1 MKPNEFVKHYYP
13 IAQQVQEITGIP
25 AVAIMAQAALESGWG
40 AKKIG
45 NNLFGIKYKKGD
57 YGYQKVLT
65 TEYSS
70 DPRKFDGQEIQHK
83 VFDNEAKKWRFKV
96 WQYFADYATE
106 LDGFI
111 AHAKLL
117 TSDRY
122 IHALEYADDP
132 VIYLKKIAESGYA
145 TSPNYAESLKNMV
158 YSIKKRLP

>member
-1 MKPNEFVKHYYP
+1 MKPNEFVKHYYQ
-13 IAQQVQEITGIP
+13 IAQEVEEITGIP
-25 AVAIMAQAALESGWG
+25 AIAILAQAALESGWG

-57 YGYQKVLT
+57 FGYQKVLT

-70 DPRKFDGQEIQHK
+70 DPKKFDGQEINHK
-83 VFDNEAKKWRFKV
+83 QFDNESKKWKFKV
-96 WQYFADYATE
+96 WQYFADYETE
-106 LDGFI
+106 LDGFM

-132 VIYLKKIAESGYA
+132 VLYLRKIAESGYA
-145 TSPNYAESLKNMV
+145 TDYNYAVKMAAMV
-158 YSIKKRLP
+158 ESIKKRL

>member
-13 IAQQVQEITGIP
+13 IAKEVEEITGIP
-25 AVAIMAQAALESGWG
+25 ALAIMAQSAFESGWG

-57 YGYQKVLT
+57 FAYQKVLT

-70 DPRKFDGQEIQHK
+70 DPKKFDGQEVLHK
-83 VFDNEAKKWRFKV
+83 EFDNERRKWKFKIY
-96 WQYFADYATE
+96 QYFADYPTE

-117 TSDRY
+117 MSDRY
-122 IHALEYADDP
+122 IHALEYSDDP
-132 VIYLKKIAESGYA
+132 VLYLQKIAAAGYA
-145 TSPNYAESLKNMV
+145 TGPLYAVKLAAMV
-158 YSIKKRLP
+158 QSIKKRL